1 LLRFDA
7 MIDQLTNADAI
18 PALEAMV
25 QFSGRRQKLISHNI
39 ANLSTPSFQPLD
51 VSVAGFQRQLA
62 EAVDRRR
69 ETYGGQRGELEIAD
83 SREVRQTGIGLE
95 LEPRPHGRNI
105 LFHDQN
111 NRDLERTMQDL
122 AENVAVFRVA
132 SDLLKSRMDLLRSA
146 ISERL

>member
-1 LLRFDA
+1 

-25 QFSGRRQKLISHNI
+25 QFAGRRQKLIAHNI

-51 VSVAGFQRQLA
+51 VSVPRFQRQLS
-62 EAVDRRR
+62 EAVDKRR
-69 ETYGGQRGELEIAD
+69 EKYGGQRGELDIRD

-95 LEPRPHGRNI
+95 LEGRPAGRNI
-105 LFHDQN
+105 MFHDQN

-132 SDLLKSRMDLLRSA
+132 SDLLKSRVDLLRSA